1 MTQLF
6 ARFLLLC
13 ASLAPAATPVA
24 FAQTNIAIDD
34 SVEPA
39 TAISQRVAAPA
50 GKSVRFHQQPTV
62 VGDRV
67 VQRLGVH
74 LALTTKITQSG
85 QTAHES
91 TNEMRRQQ
99 HRVIEVLEVVDGRA
113 IKARASFPVSRR
125 QSPEDANPDEFATQ
139 PIEGKTYLMTR
150 DGDRLSVTDLEGVIP
165 PLEEYKLVAE
175 SLENVGKPNPLAVLL
190 VDRHIAIG
198 QRILVSRD
206 LVQQLLGFDDP
217 VGTVRRFEL
226 TLARLEPAVEKHP
239 AERAVFQTKIEI
251 VPNDA
256 SPLTITLQGEM
267 VVETQTCR
275 LASVELA
282 GPVQLSSIERTAGG
296 IFQYSAGGELKLA
309 IRSQYGVATK

>member
-1 MTQLF
+1 MNHF
-6 ARFLLLC
+6 CAR
-13 ASLAPAATPVA
+13 LAALIALAWTPIVA
-24 FAQTNIAIDD
+24 IAQSTIAIDS

-39 TAISQRVAAPA
+39 AASSLTASAPA
-50 GKSVRFHQQPTV
+50 GGIVRFHQQPTA

-99 HRVIEVLEVVDGRA
+99 HRVLEVLEASDGRA
-113 IKARASFPVSRR
+113 TKVRATFLVSRR
-125 QSPEDANPDEFATQ
+125 QSPENANPDEFAIQ
-139 PIEGKTYLMTR
+139 PIEGKIYFMHR
-150 DGDRLSVTDLEGVIP
+150 DGEQLNVTDSEGVIP
-165 PLEEYKLVAE
+165 PQEEFNLVAE
-175 SLENVGKPNPLAVLL
+175 SLENVGKPNPLAIVLIG
-190 VDRHIAIG
+190 RHIEIG
-198 QRILVSRD
+198 RRILVSRD
-206 LVQQLLGFDDP
+206 MVQELLGFDDP

-226 TLARLEPAVEKHP
+226 TLGRLVPADVKHP
-239 AERAVFQTKIEI
+239 AERAVFQAKIEI
-251 VPNDA
+251 APNDA
-256 SPLTITLQGEM
+256 SPLTIALAGEM

-282 GPVQLSSIERTAGG
+282 GPVQLSSIERTSGG

-309 IRSQYGVATK
+309 IRSQYGVAAQ